1 MRPAF
6 HGFDETK
13 LEVRRVRAKSPIELF
28 PTIFTE
34 VRRSSLR
41 QGKVGRERSAR
52 PCHFRNKRFQKAWR
66 MSEDLKP
73 SLMTPREITAVL
85 VRFGKLLDGFALQL
99 PTDKN
104 LLAKLVRDAAAAIK
118 ELAHDVGSG
127 DPDIAVEI
135 VKSAARLVA
144 AIREQV
150 TKSPLGVTIH

>member
-1 MRPAF
+1 
-6 HGFDETK
+6 
-13 LEVRRVRAKSPIELF
+13 
-28 PTIFTE
+28 
-34 VRRSSLR
+34 
-41 QGKVGRERSAR
+41 
-52 PCHFRNKRFQKAWR
+52 